1 MKMLKFKGS
10 IRTNKVGSECEFEF
24 AVSDNATPEQIEE
37 AANNGDCSLNYSGD
51 ILSVWTIRELK
62 NRGFKLASGGGGFI
76 RYIISW

>member
-1 MKMLKFKGS
+1 MKITAGIARATALRVKNNQIFK
-10 IRTNKVGSECEFEF
+10 
-24 AVSDNATPEQIEE
+24 QIEE